1 MFGKSVKLSKALYEK
16 LNVAAQIMKC
26 ASVDELAVQLLE
38 TEADK
43 ILSQTASQKDLS
55 QDQIDDIA
63 NKLKGL
69 GYLE

>member
-1 MFGKSVKLSKALYEK
+1 MFGKSVKIDKNLYEK
-16 LNVAAQIMKC
+16 LKVAAQISKA
-26 ASVDELAVQLLE
+26 ASVDEFVIQTLSS
-38 TEADK
+38 EADR
-43 ILSQTASQKDLS
+43 ILSETAKGEIS